1 MVVDVFYLKNKM
13 KIIEI
18 KGGLGNQMFQYA
30 YGRSLMIKKNKN
42 VIFDDSFFENN
53 SSDTKRLFCLNNFN
67 LNNSI
72 NFNNKKENIFLKNLR
87 KIYSKIT
94 GNYGFYQSEKYFK
107 NIENI
112 IREEFAL
119 KNPLTDKSKKW
130 EEKINLS
137 PISVSIHIRRGDYIN
152 NLETNKYHGV
162 CGIEYYKKAINLLEN
177 KIGKNFEIFIFSDDI
192 EWAKNNLSFNQQIN
206 FVSSPE
212 IPDYEEM
219 YLMSL
224 CKHNIIANSTFS
236 WWGAWLNKNP
246 DKIVIGPNQWF
257 AKKISDNLDI
267 LPSDWI
273 KI

>member
-1 MVVDVFYLKNKM
+1 M
-13 KIIEI
+13 KKISIQ
-18 KGGLGNQMFQYA
+18 GGLGNQMFQYA
-30 YGRSLMIKKNKN
+30 HGRNLMVQKNKEI
-42 VIFDDSFFENN
+42 VFDTSFFKDNYY
-53 SSDTKRLFCLNNFN
+53 DTKRLFSLNNFN

-72 NFNNKKENIFLKNLR
+72 KFNNKKENIFLKNFK

-94 GNYGFYQSEKYFK
+94 GNYGFYQSEKYFRKIK
-107 NIENI
+107 NII
-112 IREEFAL
+112 IEEFTL
-119 KNPLTDKSKKW
+119 KNPLANISKRW
-130 EEKINLS
+130 EEKIKLS
-137 PISVSIHIRRGDYIN
+137 PISVSIHIRRGDYVN
-152 NLETNKYHGV
+152 NPKTNKYHGI
-162 CGIEYYKKAINLLEN
+162 CGIEYYKKAINLLKN
-177 KIGKNFEIFIFSDDI
+177 KIGENFEIFVFSDDI

-224 CKHNIIANSTFS
+224 CKHNVIANSTFS

-257 AKKISDNLDI
+257 AKKTPNNSDV

>member
-1 MVVDVFYLKNKM
+1 M
-13 KIIEI
+13 IIKI

-30 YGRSLMIKKNKN
+30 YGRNLMIQKNKEI
-42 VIFDDSFFENN
+42 IFDVSFFKNN
-53 SSDTKRLFCLNNFN
+53 SNDTKRLFSLNNFN

-72 NFNNKKENIFLKNLR
+72 KFSDKKENIFLEVFK

-107 NIENI
+107 EIKNI
-112 IREEFAL
+112 IIEEFTL
-119 KNPLTDKSKKW
+119 KNPLANISKGW
-130 EEKINLS
+130 EEKIKLS

-152 NLETNKYHGV
+152 DPKTNKHHGI
-162 CGIEYYKKAINLLEN
+162 CEIEYYKKAIDLLEN
-177 KIGKNFEIFIFSDDI
+177 KIGKNFEIFVFSDDI

-236 WWGAWLNKNP
+236 WWGAWLNRNKN
-246 DKIVIGPNQWF
+246 KIVIGPKQWF
-257 AKKISDNLDI
+257 VKKTSNILDI
-267 LPSDWI
+267 LPSSWI